1 MKNIILIITFFI
13 SSITIAQGAF
23 NNKSDRS
30 KENRKVRG
38 HSTEDTLKKTD
49 SNNQLE
55 LILNKLDS
63 LKKEIDLI
71 SSKVA
76 PSESV
81 QPYKDSIVK
90 LKDDN
95 STQKRSIESLN
106 SDLKSK
112 TDELTKLSEVK
123 QRYEK
128 QTEQSYLS
136 LANNLIKYG
145 SIVPKEVLDS
155 ISKHLT
161 KSNVDFETF
170 KIQSENLKFAQDLL
184 CKSSITVEE
193 YNKLKTIMTNS
204 IGSKFPEQNKNYE
217 RLKTEFNDFNKYG
230 KLLNIL
236 LIENIAITDLKY
248 RKNLIDFDFP
258 SKEACLTI
266 PYLAKKLNEAY
277 NNPKTK
283 IDLLFP

>member
-1 MKNIILIITFFI
+1 MKNIILV
-13 SSITIAQGAF
+13 ITIFLGSLSYSQGAF
-23 NNKSDRS
+23 KKKVDKPKNKKS
-30 KENRKVRG
+30 
-38 HSTEDTLKKTD
+38 HSNEDTLKKINSASQMD
-49 SNNQLE
+49 LVLS
-55 LILNKLDS
+55 KLDS
-63 LKKEIDLI
+63 LKREIDLI
-71 SSKVA
+71 SSRLS

-90 LKDDN
+90 LKDEN

-123 QRYEK
+123 QRSEK

-145 SIVPKEVLDS
+145 SVVPKEVLDS

-184 CKSSITVEE
+184 SKSSITVEE
-193 YNKLKTIMTNS
+193 YNKLKNIMTNS

-217 RLKTEFNDFNKYG
+217 RLKNEFNDFNKYG
-230 KLLNIL
+230 KLLNNL
-236 LIENIAITDLKY
+236 LIENSAITDLKY

-283 IDLLFP
+283 IDLVFP